1 MNVSLN
7 EISDGSLPAAPE
19 KTATLA
25 RLKTADATEVAAAA
39 ATGEDLP
46 KSVVFQIEKEFY
58 AFPVENVL
66 EISYPLPTTRL
77 PLTPAWLLGIVNL
90 RGDIVPVVD
99 FLRFIGRSP
108 QKSAATKTKMIVLI
122 SRRDETKVG
131 LIVDQVRE
139 VQHVSTEFLLAPAA
153 SLEPHLA
160 YFLRG
165 TAAHKTHAVNVL
177 DAEKF
182 FSSPYM
188 RTLT

>member
-1 MNVSLN
+1 MNFS
-7 EISDGSLPAAPE
+7 
-19 KTATLA
+19 T
-25 RLKTADATEVAAAA
+25 
-39 ATGEDLP
+39 EDLTRTSP
-46 KSVVFQIEKEFY
+46 ENANDDARQKPSTASAPASGKSENLPNSVIFQIENAFY
-58 AFPVENVL
+58 AFAVANVL

-99 FLRFIGRSP
+99 FLRFIGRQPRQAAAS
-108 QKSAATKTKMIVLI
+108 KSKMIVLV

-139 VQHVSTEFLLAPAA
+139 IQHVPPHSVVAPPQN
-153 SLEPHLA
+153 LEPHLE
-160 YFLRG
+160 YFMLG
-165 TAAHKTHAVNVL
+165 TAAHKSNVVNML

-182 FSSPYM
+182 FASPYM